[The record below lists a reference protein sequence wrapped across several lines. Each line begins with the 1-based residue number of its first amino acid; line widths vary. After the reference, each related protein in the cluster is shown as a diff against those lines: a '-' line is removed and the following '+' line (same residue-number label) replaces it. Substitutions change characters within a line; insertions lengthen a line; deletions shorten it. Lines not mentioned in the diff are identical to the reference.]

1 MTSPLL
7 LGVVAAL
14 CWGSADFA
22 ARFSGRIL
30 GPVQALFCV
39 MLAGVMALGLLQV
52 FRGEPLF
59 VGLPSWW
66 AVGNGVAGLIGLAL
80 LYEGLR
86 RGRVATVAPLAGAF
100 PAWALIAMVAFQG
113 VRPSAVAWAAMV
125 ATMVGVAVVARF
137 SPADQE
143 GDGGGRDSRIAVP
156 AALGSGVMFGLAL
169 FFGQYAAAIH
179 GEASAALMARTVGT
193 VLLFP
198 LFLARGPAVPPL
210 RWGVVMAG
218 QGALDVFGFL
228 ALLMAGKGEGGAVA
242 AVVGSTFGLVTITLA
257 RIFLHERMTRWQWH
271 GVALVFGGVAVLT
284 FVQG

>member
-7 LGVVAAL
+7 LGALAAL

-22 ARFSGRIL
+22 ARFSGRVL
-30 GPVQALFCV
+30 GPIQALFCV
-39 MLAGVMALGLLQV
+39 MLAGVLALGLLQV
-52 FRGEPLF
+52 VRGEALF
-59 VGLPSWW
+59 AGPPSWW
-66 AVGNGVAGLIGLAL
+66 AVGNGIAGLTGLFL

-86 RGRVATVAPLAGAF
+86 RGRIATVAPLAGAF

-113 VRPSAVAWAAMV
+113 VRPSAIAWAAMV

-137 SPADQE
+137 SPADQD
-143 GDGGGRDSRIAVP
+143 GDGAGGNGRFVVP

-179 GEASAALMARTVGT
+179 GEAGAALMARTVGT
-193 VLLFP
+193 VLLLP
-198 LFLARGPAVPPL
+198 LFLARGPAFPPW
-210 RWGVVMAG
+210 RWGVVMTG
-218 QGALDVFGFL
+218 QGALDVFGFV

-242 AVVGSTFGLVTITLA
+242 AVVGSTFGLVTIALA
-257 RIFLHERMTRWQWH
+257 GIFLGERMTRWQWH